1 MMTGGNN
8 RKAWTAPKL
17 QKLVANGAELGGS
30 KNGDA
35 PGTRS

>member
-1 MMTGGNN
+1 MTGRDN

-17 QKLVANGAELGGS
+17 QKLVANAAELGGD
-30 KNGDA
+30 KGGDA